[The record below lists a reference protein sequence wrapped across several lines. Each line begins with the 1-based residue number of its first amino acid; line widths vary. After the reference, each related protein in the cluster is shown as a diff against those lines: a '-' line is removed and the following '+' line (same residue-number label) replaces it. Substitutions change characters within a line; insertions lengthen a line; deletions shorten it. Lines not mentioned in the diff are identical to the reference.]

1 MKNLIKLSTFI
12 IFTIVSCYASAEE
25 QSQDVGSS
33 SIGKKGRVYAVFDIG
48 QGTAADFCPTQSAGV
63 TCNNVASI
71 TLFGLGYHLSKNV
84 AIEAGY
90 LSSGDLT
97 SSSCTTTI
105 CANGGGS
112 TDTKSSISGLRFSI
126 EMSAPVN
133 NTLSLIGKMGMFN
146 STVSSSNKSSNNSFS
161 TSSSF
166 DNSTVTFGLGAIIN
180 LNEKIAL
187 RALYEDLGSVKSS
200 SAGTGSNLT
209 MVSGGLVVN
218 F

>member
-1 MKNLIKLSTFI
+1 MKNLLAISTFI
-12 IFTIVSCYASAEE
+12 IFTLVSCYASAEVQPQNE
-25 QSQDVGSS
+25 VSS
-33 SIGKKGRVYAVFDIG
+33 PPEKNGHVYAAFDVG
-48 QGTAADFCPTQSAGV
+48 QGTAANYCPTQSAGV
-63 TCNNVASI
+63 TCNNVTS
-71 TLFGLGYHLSKNV
+71 TTQFGLGYHFSKNV

-105 CANGGGS
+105 CVNGGGS
-112 TDTKSSISGLRFSI
+112 TETKSSLSGLRLSV
-126 EMSAPVN
+126 EMSVPVN
-133 NTLSLIGKMGMFN
+133 DTFSLIGKLGTFN
-146 STVSSSNKSSNNSFS
+146 STISSTNKHPGNLLS

-166 DNSTVTFGLGAIIN
+166 DNSTVTYGLGARIN
-180 LNEKIAL
+180 LNDRIAL
-187 RALYEDLGSVKSS
+187 RVLFEDLGVVKSS